1 MSDKEAGK
9 IYVTISADTKA
20 LEEKLRAIS
29 ETLGSLAD
37 RLAEIDRGPEARKDC
52 HGKFHTGNYHCQEC
66 WNENKDIAASCM
78 TETRK

>member
-9 IYVTISADTKA
+9 IYVTINADTKA

-37 RLAEIDRGPEARKDC
+37 RLAEIDGDVGKECYGNFDVDAGSCQDC
-52 HGKFHTGNYHCQEC
+52 WH
-66 WNENKDIAASCM
+66 ENKDLCESCVK
-78 TETRK
+78 ETKA